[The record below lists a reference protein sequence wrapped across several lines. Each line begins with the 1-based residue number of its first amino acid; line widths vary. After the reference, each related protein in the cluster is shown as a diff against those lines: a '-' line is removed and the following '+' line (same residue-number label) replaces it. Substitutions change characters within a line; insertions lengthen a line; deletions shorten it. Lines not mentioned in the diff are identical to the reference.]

1 MPTFTISDYP
11 NGFNRLTPL
20 VEFRFTTPVTDR
32 YGEKTIGTIN
42 PGIIWSGQS
51 MQFGIEAIIPATKA
65 SGKNVGII
73 AQLHFYLDDLFPNS
87 IGRPLLGY

>member
-1 MPTFTISDYP
+1 
-11 NGFNRLTPL
+11 
-20 VEFRFTTPVTDR
+20 
-32 YGEKTIGTIN
+32 
-42 PGIIWSGQS
+42 
-51 MQFGIEAIIPATKA
+51 MQFGVEAIIPATKA